1 MLRQYAPLPANA
13 LLSEV
18 GYAQPSQAVPDR
30 VTLESAAIDVMT
42 DLTRVT
48 AVIIL
53 AGDTVDEAHR
63 RMIQRGVR
71 LLLVVDQDR
80 RVLGVIT
87 ANDVLGEKP
96 VQTAVQRGIG
106 REEVLVRDIM
116 TPRERLQVF
125 DLEQVRAAKVGHIVG
140 SLKQVGRQ
148 HAIVVDRTEQGRQRV
163 RGIFSATQ
171 IARQLGVAIHTSVV
185 AQTFSEIESM
195 LTQ

>member
-1 MLRQYAPLPANA
+1 MPRQYAPLPASA

-18 GYAQPSQAVPDR
+18 GYAQPTQAIPDR
-30 VTLESAAIDVMT
+30 VTLESPASEVMT
-42 DLTRVT
+42 DLTRTT

-53 AGDTVDEAHR
+53 AGDTVDETHR

-116 TPRERLQVF
+116 TSRERLQVL
-125 DLEQVRAAKVGHIVG
+125 DLEQVSISKVGHIVA

-148 HAIVVDRTEQGRQRV
+148 HALVVDRSEQGRQRV

-171 IARQLGVAIHTSVV
+171 IARQLGVTIHTSVV
-185 AQTFSEIESM
+185 AQTFSEIEAM
-195 LTQ
+195 LAQ